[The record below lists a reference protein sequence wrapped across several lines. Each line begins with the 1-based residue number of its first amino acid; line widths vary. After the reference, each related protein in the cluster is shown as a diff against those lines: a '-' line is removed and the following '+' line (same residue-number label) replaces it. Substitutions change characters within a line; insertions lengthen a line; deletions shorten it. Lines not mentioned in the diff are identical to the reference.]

1 MCPSLGDPMGCST
14 QSSPVLHCLPELLK
28 FMSIEWV
35 MLSNNLILCCPFSF
49 CLQSFPASGSFPMCH
64 LFSLCGKSI
73 GASATSLPMN
83 IKGWCPLGLT
93 GLVFLLSK
101 GLSRVFTST
110 YWQVANSSFAFWKS
124 PSPPRPFFWV
134 SIHSWFGLLSVKPLA
149 TERQLSTWSW
159 EAEEMCSW
167 F

>member
-28 FMSIEWV
+28 FMSIQWV

-101 GLSRVFTST
+101 GLSRGFTST

-124 PSPPRPFFWV
+124 LEFFCVNILNLSLTGSADVVLMGTEGRLFQCSPPLG
-134 SIHSWFGLLSVKPLA
+134 SLL
-149 TERQLSTWSW
+149 
-159 EAEEMCSW
+159 CI